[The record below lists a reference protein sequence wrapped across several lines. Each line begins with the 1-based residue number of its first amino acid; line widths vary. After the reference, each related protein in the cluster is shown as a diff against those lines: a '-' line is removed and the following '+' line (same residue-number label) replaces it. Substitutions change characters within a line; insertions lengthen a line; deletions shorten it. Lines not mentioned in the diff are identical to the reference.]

1 MISITASGF
10 IAGKPELQIVGT
22 KRARKCEFAVVD
34 TRRAL
39 QNGTWQDVWERV
51 TFVAWDEEAERIA
64 STLDK
69 GFHVS
74 CTGLQETNHWE
85 DSAGGKHKS
94 VKYKLTAWSIERKP
108 RQSNDRDAAPPG
120 GAQQQERRRA
130 PPAASQNGPA
140 QGGGPDQEDGG
151 HDHAQHPGFGPS
163 QSGGLLEM

>member
-1 MISITASGF
+1 MISIFASGF
-10 IAGKPELQIVGT
+10 ITGKPELQLVGT
-22 KRARKCEFAVVD
+22 KRLRKCEFAVVA

-39 QNGTWQDVWERV
+39 QNGTWQDVWERA
-51 TFVAWDEEAERIA
+51 TFVAWDEEAEKIA

-69 GFHVS
+69 GFQVS
-74 CTGLQETNHWE
+74 CTGTQETNHWE

-130 PPAASQNGPA
+130 PPAASQNGLA

-151 HDHAQHPGFGPS
+151 HDLAQHAGFGTS